1 VAVKVLLADCNPARA
16 HALERE
22 LLAAGT
28 DQIVR
33 IEATEA
39 LPDAVQKHAPDLIIL
54 DMDRAD
60 RDSIEGVRTVTS
72 REPRP
77 VVLFVDHDDPELME
91 EAIAAGVSSYNVVG
105 ASLPA
110 LKPVVQAA
118 VALFRRYQETEE
130 KLRKAEAGLKER
142 AVIERAKGKLMKEKH
157 IAEPEAYHL
166 LRRKAMDR
174 GRRII
179 DIATEILGE
188 TGKSG

>member
-1 VAVKVLLADCNPARA
+1 VKVLLADCHPARG

-22 LLAAGT
+22 LLAVGT
-28 DQIVR
+28 DEIVR
-33 IEATEA
+33 IDAAEA
-39 LPDAVQKHAPDLIIL
+39 LPEAVEKYAPDLIIL

-60 RDSIEGVRTVTS
+60 RDSIEGVRTVTTND
-72 REPRP
+72 PRP
-77 VVLFVDHDDPELME
+77 VVLFVDHDDPDLME

-110 LKPVVQAA
+110 VKPIVQAA

-142 AVIERAKGKLMKEKH
+142 AVIERAKGKLMRERH
-157 IAEPEAYHL
+157 IPEPEAYHF
-166 LRRKAMDR
+166 LRRKAMDK
-174 GRRII
+174 GRRIV

-188 TGKSG
+188 TGKSV

>member
-1 VAVKVLLADCNPARA
+1 VKVLLADCNPARS

-28 DQIVR
+28 DEIVR
-33 IEATEA
+33 IDAAEA
-39 LPDAVQKHAPDLIIL
+39 LPAAVQKYAPDLIII

-60 RDSIEGVRTVTS
+60 RDSIEGVRTITS

-77 VVLFVDHDDPELME
+77 VVLFVDHDDPVLME

-105 ASLPA
+105 TALPA
-110 LKPVVQAA
+110 VKPIVQAT

-142 AVIERAKGKLMKEKH
+142 AVIERAKGKLMREKH
-157 IAEPEAYHL
+157 LAEPEAYHL

-174 GRRII
+174 GRRIVE
-179 DIATEILGE
+179 IASEILDE
-188 TGKSG
+188 PGKSR